1 MSKLKGISVLLI
13 IFLAM
18 GALLVGGLKY
28 RTTYAKTEI
37 LSVSSI
43 DGQYT
48 LFVYMIGEPDWPFGA
63 THCRFDL
70 MNADKRI
77 TRYPFDIH
85 DDGATAHENN
95 FDISWEEDYVTI
107 IVSGSEQ
114 KDIVYQLSFDGNVE
128 YWHEEELSS
137 ADQDS
142 IASNSAEA
150 NLPET
155 GFPKSESPEQE
166 SAEQTACECAD
177 DEYPRMIMVQD
188 ILYYDCTEI
197 NTEPRCGMLDGTIDK
212 MAKEVPVENNQ
223 SNFGVGYGYQFG
235 GETGIIEVCIDDEW
249 HIFKEYVPG
258 TFKIVDEYLSIYY
271 RTEKNFIGL
280 KSSEDILKGTP
291 T

>member
-1 MSKLKGISVLLI
+1 MGKLKGIFVLLI

-37 LSVSSI
+37 MSVSSA

-77 TRYPFDIH
+77 TKYPFDIH
-85 DDGATAHENN
+85 DDGAIAHENH
-95 FDISWEEDYVTI
+95 FYISWEKDNVTI

-114 KDIVYQLSFDGNVE
+114 KDIFYRLSFDGNVE
-128 YWHEEELSS
+128 YWQEEE
-137 ADQDS
+137 
-142 IASNSAEA
+142 
-150 NLPET
+150 P
-155 GFPKSESPEQE
+155 ESPEQE
-166 SAEQTACECAD
+166 SAEQSACEYAD

-280 KSSEDILKGTP
+280 KSNEDILKGTP
-291 T
+291 A